1 MNITRQEV
9 DAQNAILK
17 VNIAPED
24 YQGKV
29 KAALEKYRKTAK
41 IPGFR
46 PGNVPMALIQK
57 QVGRSVLAEEL
68 NKLTNDALYRYILDE
83 KLEILGN
90 PIPKEGEGMTGSFE
104 QPESFEFSFEIGY
117 SPAFELPINA
127 KSKFDYATVKID
139 KELINK
145 QVEDLRRRY
154 GKLVSSDV
162 VGDKDMVMGKFEEK
176 NADGTVN
183 ATGISHSTT
192 ISMEFLENKAGIKA
206 LKGKKVNDTLDL
218 DPRIVSKDEKDC
230 AALLGITEEAM
241 ATLNA
246 SFQFTIADVKRME
259 MADLNEELY
268 TKLFADEVKT
278 EEELHARISAD
289 LTRMFAEDTDR
300 IFTRNVYNHLVDE
313 TKMTFPETFLK
324 RWIQVS
330 SEKPVS
336 EDEIAAEFDAYLKS
350 LKWQLI
356 QTRIF
361 KDNNIQLTNQEVMEF
376 TKGLLVGNYA
386 QYGLPAPDDQ
396 ELTETAARLLQNK
409 EQANGIY
416 DRLAE
421 QKLTEYFKSAV
432 NLVKKEVKY
441 DDFIKLASAQ
451 Q

>member
-9 DAQNAILK
+9 DAQNAVVIL
-17 VNIAPED
+17 NITPAD

-29 KAALEKYRKTAK
+29 NASLEKYRKTAK

-46 PGNVPMALIQK
+46 PGNIPMALIQK

-68 NKLTNDALYRYILDE
+68 NKLTNDALYRYISEE

-90 PIPKEGEGMTGSFE
+90 PIPKAEEGMTGSFDK
-104 QPESFEFSFEIGY
+104 PENFEFSFEIGY
-117 SPAFELPINA
+117 SPSFELPINA

-139 KELINK
+139 KDLINK

-154 GKLVSSDV
+154 GKLVSSDT

-176 NADGTVN
+176 DADGSVKTD
-183 ATGISHSTT
+183 GITHSST
-192 ISMEFLENKAGIKA
+192 ISMEFLEDKAGIKA
-206 LKGKKVNDTLDL
+206 LKGKKVNEVLDL
-218 DPRIVSKDEKDC
+218 DPRNVSKDNKDC
-230 AALLGITEEAM
+230 ASLLGITEEQVAE
-241 ATLNA
+241 LSSN
-246 SFQFTIADVKRME
+246 FQFTIADVKRME

-268 TKLFADEVKT
+268 AKLFAEEVKT
-278 EEELHARISAD
+278 EEELHARISLD
-289 LTRMFAEDTDR
+289 LERMFSEDTDR
-300 IFTRNVYNHLVDE
+300 IFTRNVYNHLVNE

-324 RWIQVS
+324 RWIRVS
-330 SEKPVS
+330 SEKPVTE
-336 EDEIAAEFDAYLKS
+336 EDIEVEFDAYLKS

-361 KDNNIQLTNQEVMEF
+361 KDNNIQLTNQEVMDF
-376 TKGLLVGNYA
+376 TKSLLIGNYA

-396 ELTETAARLLQNK
+396 ELTETAVRLLQNK
-409 EQANGIY
+409 EQVNGIY

-421 QKLTEYFKSAV
+421 QKLTEFFKTAV

-451 Q
+451 

>member
-9 DAQNAILK
+9 DAQNAVLK
-17 VNIAPED
+17 VNISPAD

-29 KAALEKYRKTAK
+29 NASLEKYRKTAK

-46 PGNVPMALIQK
+46 PGNIPMALIQK

-68 NKLTNDALYRYILDE
+68 NKLANDALYRYISEE

-90 PIPKEGEGMTGSFE
+90 PIPKENEGMKGNFE
-104 QPESFEFSFEIGY
+104 QPENFEFSFEIGY
-117 SPAFELPINA
+117 SPSFELPINA

-139 KELINK
+139 KDLINK

-176 NADGTVN
+176 DTDGSVKAD
-183 ATGISHSTT
+183 GISHSST
-192 ISMEFLENKAGIKA
+192 ISMEFLENKAGIKT
-206 LKGKKVNDTLDL
+206 LKGKKVNEVVDL
-218 DPRIVSKDEKDC
+218 DPKNVSKDDKDC
-230 AALLGITEEAM
+230 AALLGINEEQVAGLT
-241 ATLNA
+241 AN
-246 SFQFTIADVKRME
+246 FQFTIADVKRME

-268 TKLFADEVKT
+268 TKLFAEEVKT
-278 EEELHARISAD
+278 EEELHARISKD
-289 LTRMFAEDTDR
+289 LERMFADDTDR
-300 IFTRNVYNHLVDE
+300 IFTRNVFNHLVNE

-324 RWIQVS
+324 RWIRVS
-330 SEKPVS
+330 SEKPVT
-336 EDEIAAEFDAYLKS
+336 EDDIEAEFDAYLKS

-361 KDNNIQLTNQEVMEF
+361 KDNNIQLTNQEVMDF
-376 TKGLLVGNYA
+376 TKSLLIGNYA
-386 QYGLPAPDDQ
+386 QYGLPAPDDL

-409 EQANGIY
+409 EQVNGIY

-421 QKLTEYFKSAV
+421 QKLTDFFKTAV

-441 DDFIKLASAQ
+441 DDFVKLASAQ
-451 Q
+451 

>member
-29 KAALEKYRKTAK
+29 KAALDKYRKTAK

-46 PGNVPMALIQK
+46 PGHVPMGLIQK

-68 NKLTNDALYRYILDE
+68 NKLTNDALYKYILDE
-83 KLEILGN
+83 KLDILGN

-104 QPESFEFSFEIGY
+104 QPDNFEFSFEIGY

-139 KELINK
+139 KDLINK

-176 NADGTVN
+176 NADGTIN
-183 ATGISHSTT
+183 TDGISHSTT

-206 LKGKKVNDTLDL
+206 LKGKKVNDTIDL
-218 DPRIVSKDEKDC
+218 DPKIVSKDDKDC
-230 AALLGITEEAM
+230 AALLGISEEAM
-241 ATLNA
+241 ADMKSA
-246 SFQFTIADVKRME
+246 FQFTISDVKRME

-268 TKLFADEVKT
+268 TKLFAEEVKT

-300 IFTRNVYNHLVDE
+300 IFTRNVYNHLVEE

-330 SEKPVS
+330 SEKPVTD
-336 EDEIAAEFDAYLKS
+336 EEIAAEFDAYLKS

-361 KDNNIQLTNQEVMEF
+361 KDNNIQLTNQEVMDF

-421 QKLTEYFKSAV
+421 QKLTDFFKSSV

-451 Q
+451 

>member
-17 VNIAPED
+17 VNILPED

-29 KAALEKYRKTAK
+29 KASLEKYRKTAK

-46 PGNVPMALIQK
+46 PGHIPLALIQK
-57 QVGRSVLAEEL
+57 QFGRSVLAEEL
-68 NKLTNDALYRYILDE
+68 NKLTNDALYKYILDE
-83 KLEILGN
+83 KLDILGN
-90 PIPKEGEGMTGSFE
+90 PIPKADEGMTGSFE
-104 QPESFEFSFEIGY
+104 QPENFEFSFEIGY

-127 KSKFDYATVKID
+127 KSKFDYTTVKID
-139 KELINK
+139 KDLINK

-154 GKLVSSDV
+154 GKLVSSET

-176 NADGTVN
+176 EADGSVKSD
-183 ATGISHSTT
+183 GISHSTT

-206 LKGKKVNDTLDL
+206 LKGKKVNDTIDL
-218 DPRIVSKDEKDC
+218 DPKIVSKDEKDC
-230 AALLGITEEAM
+230 AALLGISEEQLA
-241 ATLNA
+241 ATNA
-246 SFQFTIADVKRME
+246 AFQFTISDVKRME
-259 MADLNEELY
+259 MAELNEELY
-268 TKLFADEVKT
+268 TKLFAEEVKT

-300 IFTRNVYNHLVDE
+300 IFTRNVYNYLVEE
-313 TKMTFPETFLK
+313 TKMTFPESFLK

-336 EDEIAAEFDAYLKS
+336 DEEIAAEFDAYLKS

-361 KDNNIQLTNQEVMEF
+361 KDNNIQLTNQEVMDF

-421 QKLTEYFKSAV
+421 QKLTDYFKSAV

-451 Q
+451 